1 MPSFVL
7 FVLIAQCALSSAFK
21 TAVEYSKQESGYC
34 REDEGWLYL
43 ADFEECAAAAAALGQ
58 KCNDCDER
66 NAESRDDRALRPTPP
81 RRRAAAAAPPPPPL
95 PMTRLGDMTRRP
107 LRPQV
112 SPPRRGRR
120 CSACAV
126 GTRRQCFIWT
136 GRRTARCSGATARGA
151 SVAAGAFLCSCA
163 NAVNRAQPCICRL
176 YILSTEH
183 GAGVQQCEI
192 G

>member
-66 NAESRDDRALRPTPP
+66 NAESRDDRPKGCRAHIGDYCCFHWNTHPSPTPVHDP
-81 RRRAAAAAPPPPPL
+81 NAPEHTKGWAAVCKKKTKDEL
-95 PMTRLGDMTRRP
+95 
-107 LRPQV
+107 
-112 SPPRRGRR
+112 
-120 CSACAV
+120 
-126 GTRRQCFIWT
+126 
-136 GRRTARCSGATARGA
+136 
-151 SVAAGAFLCSCA
+151 
-163 NAVNRAQPCICRL
+163 
-176 YILSTEH
+176 
-183 GAGVQQCEI
+183 
-192 G
+192 